1 MPFMSSHEADLLQ
14 RNYISYIPAH
24 GFWDALIIPAGRIL
38 ASSHHGKH
46 VA

>member
-1 MPFMSSHEADLLQ
+1 MPFMSRHEADLLQ
-14 RNYISYIPAH
+14 RNDISYIPALE
-24 GFWDALIIPAGRIL
+24 FWDALIILSGRTL